1 MTTWDEEEIFHTGEQ
16 YFSALLQDISQAQ
29 ISIDLESYIFTLN
42 TIGKV
47 ILKALEEAAAR
58 GVRVRVLVDGVGSS
72 DWNLQIIHDLNAL
85 HIHARIYRPMPWVT
99 SQYGFLSVLYYTFRI
114 QKFFRVVGR
123 LNRRNHRKVCIID
136 HRIAYLGGMNVSQ
149 THLKRYAGNQA
160 WRDTSLKVVGRSVE
174 KLQDAFQHSWE
185 DRRPTSR
192 RLWMK
197 RQHHALN
204 SLIRLNNTRER
215 RRRNRLELLERIL
228 SSSDRVWITTPYFI
242 PDLTFIRALKSAAK
256 SGTDV
261 RILLPSQ
268 SDIRLMGWANR
279 AFYPVLLAQGIRIFE
294 YLPTILHAK
303 IVIID
308 DWITIGS
315 SNRNHRS
322 LFHDLEVDVVV
333 TKLESLQSVISQ
345 FHLDTKN
352 SEEITLRKWQGRSL
366 LFRLLER
373 LILYIKY
380 WL

>member
-1 MTTWDEEEIFHTGEQ
+1 MQGWDEEEVFHTGEE
-16 YFSALLQDISQAQ
+16 YFSELLKDISQAQ
-29 ISIDLESYIFTLN
+29 ISIDIESYIFVLN

-47 ILKALEEAAAR
+47 LIKSLEEAASR
-58 GVRVRVLVDGVGSS
+58 GVRVRILVDGFGSS
-72 DWNLQIIHDLNAL
+72 DWNLQVIRDLNAMN
-85 HIHARIYRPMPWVT
+85 IHARIYRPLPWVI
-99 SQYGFLSVLYYTFRI
+99 SQYGLLSLFYYTFSI
-114 QKFFRVVGR
+114 QKFLRLAGK

-136 HRIAYLGGMNVSQ
+136 QKIAYLGGMNVSQ
-149 THLKRYAGNQA
+149 THLKRYAGAQA
-160 WRDTSLKVVGRSVE
+160 WRDTSIKVVGRAVE

-192 RLWMK
+192 RLWIRRK
-197 RQHHALN
+197 PTRTS

-215 RRRNRLELLERIL
+215 RKRNRLELLQRIL
-228 SSSDRVWITTPYFI
+228 SSRTRVWITTPYFL
-242 PDLTFIRALKSAAK
+242 PDHSFIRALKTAAQ

-261 RILLPSQ
+261 RILLPRQ
-268 SDIRLMGWANR
+268 NDVKVMNWANR
-279 AFYPVLLAQGIRIFE
+279 AFYPVLLSQGVKIFE

-333 TKLESLQSVISQ
+333 TKNDSCLSVLTQ
-345 FHLDTKN
+345 FEKDIKN
-352 SEEITLRKWQGRSL
+352 SEEITLSQWKQRSL
-366 LFRLLER
+366 LFRLIER
-373 LILYIKY
+373 LVLYLKY